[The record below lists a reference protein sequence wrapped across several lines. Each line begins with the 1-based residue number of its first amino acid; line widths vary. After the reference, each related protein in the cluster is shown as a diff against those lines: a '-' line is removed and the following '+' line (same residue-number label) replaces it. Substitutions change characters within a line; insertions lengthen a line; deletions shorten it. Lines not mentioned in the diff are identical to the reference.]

1 MYNDYSDTARYS
13 GGTENNNSYGEYHY
27 SNGSN
32 SDKHDKKDGGK
43 NKFMKS
49 LALCIVLAL
58 VFGVVAGAA
67 FQVTGY
73 IGSKVTTSEASS
85 DQVITDSSE
94 VEKALENAGQT
105 TTTTSGDSVSTV
117 YDVSAVAE
125 AAMPSLVS
133 ITNMGEQEIQSFFGT
148 YTQASES
155 SGTGIIV
162 GKNDGEL
169 LIATNN
175 HVVEGSEQ
183 LNVCFIDNE
192 IVSALVKGTDAT
204 NDLAVIAVSLSDIPE
219 DTLNKISIA
228 QLGDSESLKIGEP
241 VIAIGN
247 ALGYGQSV
255 TTGVISALDREVT
268 IENMTSSLIQTDA
281 AINPG
286 NSGGALL
293 NMQGQVIGINSA
305 KLASSQVEGMG
316 YAIPISTAEP
326 IIDDLM
332 NRKTRTAVDED
343 KRGYL
348 GISGVDVTSD
358 ISKQMGIPTGAYVA
372 AVVDGSAADKAGL
385 KKGDVITKFDGSGVS
400 SMTSLKELMSY
411 YEAGET
417 VDITFKRA
425 DNGEYTEQTV
435 QITLSDQS
443 AVQQDSGSQNNGN
456 AGRQENNG
464 GSPEKELQ
472 E

>member
-162 GKNDGEL
+162 GKNDDEL

-219 DTLNKISIA
+219 ETLNKISIA

-332 NRKTRTAVDED
+332 NRKTRTTVDED

-358 ISKQMGIPTGAYVA
+358 ISKQMGIPTGAYVT

-456 AGRQENNG
+456 AGRQG
-464 GSPEKELQ
+464 K
-472 E
+472 

>member
-162 GKNDGEL
+162 GKNDDEL

-219 DTLNKISIA
+219 ETLNKISIA
-228 QLGDSESLKIGEP
+228 QLGDSDSLKIGEP

-332 NRKTRTAVDED
+332 NRKTRTTVDED

-456 AGRQENNG
+456 AGRQG
-464 GSPEKELQ
+464 K
-472 E
+472 

>member
-32 SDKHDKKDGGK
+32 SDKQDKKDGGK

-73 IGSKVTTSEASS
+73 IGRKVTTSEASS

-148 YTQASES
+148 YTQPSES
-155 SGTGIIV
+155 SGTGIII
-162 GKNDGEL
+162 GKNDDEL

-192 IVSALVKGTDAT
+192 VASALVKGTDPS

-219 DTLNKISIA
+219 ETLDKITIA
-228 QLGDSESLKIGEP
+228 QLGDSDSLKIGEP

-293 NMQGQVIGINSA
+293 NLQGQVIGINSA

-348 GISGVDVTSD
+348 GISDVDVTSD

-456 AGRQENNG
+456 AGRQG
-464 GSPEKELQ
+464 K
-472 E
+472 

>member
-1 MYNDYSDTARYS
+1 MYNDYSDTARYN

-162 GKNDGEL
+162 GKNDDEL

-219 DTLNKISIA
+219 ETLNKISIA

-332 NRKTRTAVDED
+332 NRKTRTTVDED

-358 ISKQMGIPTGAYVA
+358 ISKQMGIPTGADVA
-372 AVVDGSAADKAGL
+372 AVVGGSAADKAGL

-456 AGRQENNG
+456 AGRQG
-464 GSPEKELQ
+464 K
-472 E
+472 

>member
-13 GGTENNNSYGEYHY
+13 GGTENNNSYGEYRY

-162 GKNDGEL
+162 GKNDDEL

-219 DTLNKISIA
+219 ETLNKISIA
-228 QLGDSESLKIGEP
+228 QLGDSDSLKIGEP

-332 NRKTRTAVDED
+332 NRKTRTTVDED

-372 AVVDGSAADKAGL
+372 AVVGGSAADKAGL

-456 AGRQENNG
+456 AGRQG
-464 GSPEKELQ
+464 K
-472 E
+472 

>member
-32 SDKHDKKDGGK
+32 SDKQDKKDGGK

-162 GKNDGEL
+162 GKNDDEL

-219 DTLNKISIA
+219 ETLNKISIA
-228 QLGDSESLKIGEP
+228 QLGDSDSLKIGEP

-332 NRKTRTAVDED
+332 NRKTRTTVDED

-456 AGRQENNG
+456 AGRQG
-464 GSPEKELQ
+464 K
-472 E
+472 

>member
-32 SDKHDKKDGGK
+32 SDKQDKKDGGK
-43 NKFMKS
+43 SKFMKS

-162 GKNDGEL
+162 GKNDDEL

-219 DTLNKISIA
+219 ETLNKISIA
-228 QLGDSESLKIGEP
+228 QLGDSDSLKIGEP

-332 NRKTRTAVDED
+332 NRKTRTTVDED

-385 KKGDVITKFDGSGVS
+385 KMGDVITKFDGSGVS

-456 AGRQENNG
+456 AGRQG
-464 GSPEKELQ
+464 K
-472 E
+472 

>member
-94 VEKALENAGQT
+94 VEKALGNAGQT

-162 GKNDGEL
+162 GKNDDEL

-332 NRKTRTAVDED
+332 NRKTRTTVDED

-372 AVVDGSAADKAGL
+372 SVVDGSAADQAGL
-385 KKGDVITKFDGSGVS
+385 KKGDVITRFDGSGVS

-456 AGRQENNG
+456 AGRQG
-464 GSPEKELQ
+464 K
-472 E
+472 

>member
-162 GKNDGEL
+162 GKNDDEL

-219 DTLNKISIA
+219 ETLNKITIA
-228 QLGDSESLKIGEP
+228 QLGDSDSLKIGEP

-332 NRKTRTAVDED
+332 NRKTRTTVDED

-456 AGRQENNG
+456 AGRQG
-464 GSPEKELQ
+464 K
-472 E
+472 

>member
-1 MYNDYSDTARYS
+1 
-13 GGTENNNSYGEYHY
+13 
-27 SNGSN
+27 
-32 SDKHDKKDGGK
+32 
-43 NKFMKS
+43 
-49 LALCIVLAL
+49 
-58 VFGVVAGAA
+58 
-67 FQVTGY
+67 
-73 IGSKVTTSEASS
+73 
-85 DQVITDSSE
+85 
-94 VEKALENAGQT
+94 
-105 TTTTSGDSVSTV
+105 
-117 YDVSAVAE
+117 
-125 AAMPSLVS
+125 MPSLVS

-148 YTQASES
+148 YTQPSES
-155 SGTGIIV
+155 SGTGIII
-162 GKNDGEL
+162 GKNDDEL

-192 IVSALVKGTDAT
+192 VASALVKGTDPS

-219 DTLNKISIA
+219 ETLDKITIA
-228 QLGDSESLKIGEP
+228 QLGDSDSLKIGEP

-293 NMQGQVIGINSA
+293 NLQGQVIGINSA

-456 AGRQENNG
+456 AGRQG
-464 GSPEKELQ
+464 K
-472 E
+472 

>member
-1 MYNDYSDTARYS
+1 MCNDYSDTARYS

-162 GKNDGEL
+162 GKNDDEL

-219 DTLNKISIA
+219 ETLNKISIA

-332 NRKTRTAVDED
+332 NRKTRTTVDED

-456 AGRQENNG
+456 AGRQG
-464 GSPEKELQ
+464 K
-472 E
+472 

>member
-27 SNGSN
+27 SNGFN

-162 GKNDGEL
+162 GKNDDEL

-219 DTLNKISIA
+219 ETLNKITIA
-228 QLGDSESLKIGEP
+228 QLGDSDSLKIGEP

-332 NRKTRTAVDED
+332 NRKTRTTVDED

-456 AGRQENNG
+456 AGRQG
-464 GSPEKELQ
+464 K
-472 E
+472 

>member
-162 GKNDGEL
+162 GKNDDEL

-219 DTLNKISIA
+219 ETLDKITIA
-228 QLGDSESLKIGEP
+228 QLGDSDSLKIGEP

-332 NRKTRTAVDED
+332 NRKTRTTVDED

-400 SMTSLKELMSY
+400 SMTSLEELMSY

-456 AGRQENNG
+456 AGRQG
-464 GSPEKELQ
+464 K
-472 E
+472 

>member
-32 SDKHDKKDGGK
+32 SDKHDKQDGGK

-162 GKNDGEL
+162 GKNDDEL

-332 NRKTRTAVDED
+332 NRKTRTTVDED

-400 SMTSLKELMSY
+400 SMTSLEELMSY

-456 AGRQENNG
+456 AGRQG
-464 GSPEKELQ
+464 K
-472 E
+472 

>member
-162 GKNDGEL
+162 GKNDDEL

-332 NRKTRTAVDED
+332 NRKTRTTVDED

-372 AVVDGSAADKAGL
+372 SVVDGSAADQAGL
-385 KKGDVITKFDGSGVS
+385 KKGDVITRFDGSGVS

-456 AGRQENNG
+456 AGRQG
-464 GSPEKELQ
+464 K
-472 E
+472 

>member
-162 GKNDGEL
+162 GKNDDEL

-219 DTLNKISIA
+219 ETLNKISIA
-228 QLGDSESLKIGEP
+228 QLGDSDSLKIGEP

-293 NMQGQVIGINSA
+293 NLQGQVIGINSA

-332 NRKTRTAVDED
+332 NRKTRTTVDED

-456 AGRQENNG
+456 AGRQG
-464 GSPEKELQ
+464 K
-472 E
+472 

>member
-162 GKNDGEL
+162 GKNDDEL

-183 LNVCFIDNE
+183 LTVCFIDNE

-204 NDLAVIAVSLSDIPE
+204 N
-219 DTLNKISIA
+219 KISIA
-228 QLGDSESLKIGEP
+228 QLGDSDSLKIGEP

-332 NRKTRTAVDED
+332 NRKTRTTVDED

-456 AGRQENNG
+456 AGRQG
-464 GSPEKELQ
+464 K
-472 E
+472 

>member
-105 TTTTSGDSVSTV
+105 TTTTSGDSVSAV

-162 GKNDGEL
+162 GKNDDEL

-219 DTLNKISIA
+219 ETLNKISIA

-332 NRKTRTAVDED
+332 NRKTRTTVDED

-456 AGRQENNG
+456 AGRQG
-464 GSPEKELQ
+464 K
-472 E
+472 

>member
-162 GKNDGEL
+162 GKNDDEL

-219 DTLNKISIA
+219 ETLNKISIA

-332 NRKTRTAVDED
+332 NRKTRTTVDED

-400 SMTSLKELMSY
+400 SMTSLEELMSY

-456 AGRQENNG
+456 AGRQG
-464 GSPEKELQ
+464 K
-472 E
+472 

>member
-148 YTQASES
+148 YTQPSES
-155 SGTGIIV
+155 SGTGIII
-162 GKNDGEL
+162 GKNDDEL

-192 IVSALVKGTDAT
+192 VASALVKGTDPS

-219 DTLNKISIA
+219 ETLDKITIA
-228 QLGDSESLKIGEP
+228 QLGDSDSLKIGEP

-456 AGRQENNG
+456 AGRKG
-464 GSPEKELQ
+464 K
-472 E
+472 

>member
-32 SDKHDKKDGGK
+32 SDKQDKKDGGK

-162 GKNDGEL
+162 GKNDDEL

-219 DTLNKISIA
+219 ETLNKISIA
-228 QLGDSESLKIGEP
+228 QLGDSDSLKIGEP

-332 NRKTRTAVDED
+332 NRKTRTTVDED

-400 SMTSLKELMSY
+400 SMTSLEELMSY
-411 YEAGET
+411 SEAGET
-417 VDITFKRA
+417 VDITFNRA

-456 AGRQENNG
+456 AGRQG
-464 GSPEKELQ
+464 K
-472 E
+472 

>member
-49 LALCIVLAL
+49 LALCIALAL

-162 GKNDGEL
+162 GKNDDEL

-219 DTLNKISIA
+219 ETLNKISIA
-228 QLGDSESLKIGEP
+228 QLGDSDSLKIGEP

-332 NRKTRTAVDED
+332 NRKTRTTVDED

-456 AGRQENNG
+456 AGRQG
-464 GSPEKELQ
+464 K
-472 E
+472 

>member
-148 YTQASES
+148 YTQPSES
-155 SGTGIIV
+155 SGTGIII
-162 GKNDGEL
+162 GKNDDEL

-192 IVSALVKGTDAT
+192 VASALVKGTDPS

-219 DTLNKISIA
+219 ETLNKISIA
-228 QLGDSESLKIGEP
+228 QLGDSDSLKIGEP

-332 NRKTRTAVDED
+332 NRKTRTTVDED

-456 AGRQENNG
+456 AGRQG
-464 GSPEKELQ
+464 K
-472 E
+472 

>member
-162 GKNDGEL
+162 GKNDDEL

-219 DTLNKISIA
+219 ETLDKITIA
-228 QLGDSESLKIGEP
+228 QLGDSDSLKIGEP

-293 NMQGQVIGINSA
+293 NLQGQVIGINSA

-456 AGRQENNG
+456 AGRQG
-464 GSPEKELQ
+464 K
-472 E
+472 

>member
-32 SDKHDKKDGGK
+32 SDKQDKKDGGK

-162 GKNDGEL
+162 GKNDDEL

-219 DTLNKISIA
+219 ETLNKISIA
-228 QLGDSESLKIGEP
+228 QLGDSDSLKIGEP

-332 NRKTRTAVDED
+332 NRKTRTTVDED

-348 GISGVDVTSD
+348 DISGVDVTSD

-443 AVQQDSGSQNNGN
+443 AIQQDSGSQNNGN
-456 AGRQENNG
+456 AGRQG
-464 GSPEKELQ
+464 K
-472 E
+472 

>member
-94 VEKALENAGQT
+94 VEKALGSSQAETSG
-105 TTTTSGDSVSTV
+105 SGDSVSTV

-148 YTQASES
+148 YTQPSES
-155 SGTGIIV
+155 SGTGIII
-162 GKNDGEL
+162 GKNDDEL

-192 IVSALVKGTDAT
+192 VASALVKGTDPS

-219 DTLNKISIA
+219 ETLDKITIA
-228 QLGDSESLKIGEP
+228 QLGDSDSLKIGEP

-293 NMQGQVIGINSA
+293 NLQGQVIGINSA

-358 ISKQMGIPTGAYVA
+358 ISKQMGIPTSAYVA
-372 AVVDGSAADKAGL
+372 TVVDGSAADQAGL
-385 KKGDVITKFDGSGVS
+385 KKGDIITKFDGSGVS

-456 AGRQENNG
+456 AGRQG
-464 GSPEKELQ
+464 K
-472 E
+472 

>member
-27 SNGSN
+27 SNGFN

-162 GKNDGEL
+162 GKNDDEL

-219 DTLNKISIA
+219 ETLNKISIA

-332 NRKTRTAVDED
+332 NRKTRTTVDED

-372 AVVDGSAADKAGL
+372 AVVDGSAADQAGL
-385 KKGDVITKFDGSGVS
+385 KKGDIITKFDGSGVS

-425 DNGEYTEQTV
+425 DNGEYAEQTV

-456 AGRQENNG
+456 AGRQG
-464 GSPEKELQ
+464 K
-472 E
+472 

>member
-148 YTQASES
+148 YTQPSES
-155 SGTGIIV
+155 SGTGIII
-162 GKNDGEL
+162 GKNDDEL

-192 IVSALVKGTDAT
+192 VASALVKGTDPS

-219 DTLNKISIA
+219 ETLNKISIA
-228 QLGDSESLKIGEP
+228 QLGDSDSLKIGEP

-293 NMQGQVIGINSA
+293 NLQGQVIGINSA

-456 AGRQENNG
+456 AGRQG
-464 GSPEKELQ
+464 K
-472 E
+472 

>member
-43 NKFMKS
+43 NRFMKS

-73 IGSKVTTSEASS
+73 IGRKVTTSEASS
-85 DQVITDSSE
+85 DQVITDSDE

-162 GKNDGEL
+162 GKNDDEL

-219 DTLNKISIA
+219 ETLNKISIA
-228 QLGDSESLKIGEP
+228 QLGDSDSLKIGEP

-293 NMQGQVIGINSA
+293 NLQGQVIGINSA

-372 AVVDGSAADKAGL
+372 AVVDGSAADQAGL
-385 KKGDVITKFDGSGVS
+385 KKGDIITKFDGSGVS

-456 AGRQENNG
+456 AGRQG
-464 GSPEKELQ
+464 K
-472 E
+472 

>member
-67 FQVTGY
+67 FPVTGY

-105 TTTTSGDSVSTV
+105 TTTTSGDSVSAV

-162 GKNDGEL
+162 GKNDDEL

-332 NRKTRTAVDED
+332 NRKTRTTVDED

-456 AGRQENNG
+456 AGRQG
-464 GSPEKELQ
+464 K
-472 E
+472 

>member
-162 GKNDGEL
+162 GKNDDEL

-219 DTLNKISIA
+219 ETLNKISIA

-332 NRKTRTAVDED
+332 NRKTRTTVDED

-348 GISGVDVTSD
+348 DISGVDVTSD

-456 AGRQENNG
+456 AGRQG
-464 GSPEKELQ
+464 K
-472 E
+472 

>member
-162 GKNDGEL
+162 GKNDDEL

-219 DTLNKISIA
+219 ETLNKISIA
-228 QLGDSESLKIGEP
+228 QLGDSDSLKIGEP

-293 NMQGQVIGINSA
+293 NLQGQVIGINSA

-372 AVVDGSAADKAGL
+372 AVVDGSAADQAGL
-385 KKGDVITKFDGSGVS
+385 KKGDIITKFDGSGVS

-456 AGRQENNG
+456 AGRQG
-464 GSPEKELQ
+464 K
-472 E
+472 

>member
-162 GKNDGEL
+162 GKNDDEL

-219 DTLNKISIA
+219 ETLNKISIA
-228 QLGDSESLKIGEP
+228 QLGDSDSLKIGEP

-332 NRKTRTAVDED
+332 NRKTRTTVDED

-372 AVVDGSAADKAGL
+372 AVVDGSAADQAGL
-385 KKGDVITKFDGSGVS
+385 KKGDIITKFDGSGVS

-425 DNGEYTEQTV
+425 DNGEYAEQTV

-456 AGRQENNG
+456 AGRQG
-464 GSPEKELQ
+464 K
-472 E
+472 

>member
-73 IGSKVTTSEASS
+73 IGRKVTTSEASS
-85 DQVITDSSE
+85 DQVITDSDE

-162 GKNDGEL
+162 GKNDDEL

-219 DTLNKISIA
+219 ETLNKISIA

-332 NRKTRTAVDED
+332 NRKTRTTVDED

-456 AGRQENNG
+456 AGRQG
-464 GSPEKELQ
+464 K
-472 E
+472 

>member
-162 GKNDGEL
+162 GKNDDEL

-219 DTLNKISIA
+219 ETLNKISIA

-332 NRKTRTAVDED
+332 NRKTRTTVDED

-456 AGRQENNG
+456 AGRQG
-464 GSPEKELQ
+464 K
-472 E
+472 

>member
-32 SDKHDKKDGGK
+32 SDKQDKKDGGK

-162 GKNDGEL
+162 GKNDDEL

-219 DTLNKISIA
+219 ETLNKISIA

-332 NRKTRTAVDED
+332 NRKTRTTVDED

-456 AGRQENNG
+456 AGRQG
-464 GSPEKELQ
+464 K
-472 E
+472 